1 MNLKIA
7 IATLAACTMLT
18 GTALADSPKHNKKQN
33 RGQATSTSVTGGV
46 TAAGPNGAVAGGVSG
61 AQGTTQTSDRNRRT
75 RMQAPSTASTNTSG
89 AVYTTRDS
97 GSAAINT
104 GGAASGSGAVRSSSE
119 GEVYSS
125 TDRQGS
131 EADAYGNSEAEA
143 DGPNR
148 F

>member
-1 MNLKIA
+1 MNLKLA

-18 GTALADSPKHNKKQN
+18 GTALADSPKNNKKQN

-61 AQGTTQTSDRNRRT
+61 AQGTQERQGRRGT
-75 RMQAPSTASTNTSG
+75 RTTVPSTASTNTSG
-89 AVYTTRDS
+89 SVYTTRDS
-97 GSAAINT
+97 GAAAINT
-104 GGAASGSGAVRSSSE
+104 GGAASGSGAVSSSSE

-125 TDRQGS
+125 TNRQGS

-148 F
+148 